1 MKNIKYFGEEDR
13 VLRMAVT
20 MAAVLFMIAASVVAV
35 RMTNLRVDA
44 SEGEK
49 KLEELAKADV
59 QEIDAKIQELEKEE
73 RQSSEEWLSRSND
86 EKFANSM
93 ILGDSIS
100 QGLYGY
106 EHLSASLVNAE
117 KGVGVVAPDET
128 GLTDMIGQIIA
139 ANPQKVFIALGMNDV
154 VAARGDAKVFVQ
166 AYKEVVEKLKEGL
179 PNAEIYANSVLPASP
194 VAIGNDE
201 RYANIPEYNEELAG
215 MCEKEEITFIDNT
228 ELVKDEYYESDGIHM
243 TSAYYPEW
251 LNQMAEAADL

>member
-1 MKNIKYFGEEDR
+1 MKNKNYFGEEDR
-13 VLRMAVT
+13 VLRMAVIA
-20 MAAVLFMIAASVVAV
+20 AAVLFITGAAVVAV

-49 KLEELAKADV
+49 KLEELAQADV

-73 RQSSEEWLSRSND
+73 QYSSEEWLSRTND

-106 EHLSASLVNAE
+106 EHLSAALVNAE

-128 GLTDMIGQIIA
+128 GLTDMINQIIA

-166 AYKEVVEKLKEGL
+166 AYKEVVDKLKKGL
-179 PNAEIYANSVLPASP
+179 PDAEIYANSVLPASP
-194 VAIGNDE
+194 AAIGNDE
-201 RYANIPEYNEELAG
+201 RYANIPEYNEQLAK
-215 MCEKEEITFIDNT
+215 MCEKEKITFIDNT
-228 ELVKDEYYESDGIHM
+228 ELVQEEYYEVDGIHM
-243 TSAYYPEW
+243 TSVYYPEW
-251 LNQMAEAADL
+251 LNQMAEAAEL